1 MSNDK
6 YKKMGGRGKRTRKHY
21 SVASSSMSREEYGC
35 GTTMHG
41 LQEWYRAMFEKLGWM
56 IIAKHKKYNS
66 KITAYKNAIKLLKME
81 LEEKIEQVE
90 NHDKK
95 TDLKIMHYN
104 VCLLMEHV
112 NKDFH

>member
-1 MSNDK
+1 MSDNK

-21 SVASSSMSREEYGC
+21 SVASSMSREEYGC
-35 GTTMHG
+35 GTTIHG

-56 IIAKHKKYNS
+56 IIAKHKKYHS
-66 KITAYKNAIKLLKME
+66 KITAYKNAIKLLKTE